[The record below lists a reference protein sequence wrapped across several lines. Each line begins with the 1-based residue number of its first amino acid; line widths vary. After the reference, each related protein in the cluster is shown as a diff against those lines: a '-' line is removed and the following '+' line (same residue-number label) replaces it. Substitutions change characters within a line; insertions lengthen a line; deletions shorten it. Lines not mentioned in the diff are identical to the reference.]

1 MGLSSPTR
9 LSKLLVLVTHLLV
22 QLTHGTLV
30 VSVITATQEGQH
42 QQEGI
47 PGTLCLAL
55 AKGDEGSFKV
65 LGDVL
70 HALVE
75 RATSCLSCPAQ
86 LRRRGM
92 EIEIVR
98 G

>member
-1 MGLSSPTR
+1 MLI
-9 LSKLLVLVTHLLV
+9 
-22 QLTHGTLV
+22 
-30 VSVITATQEGQH
+30 VSVIAATQEGQH
-42 QQEGI
+42 QQECI
-47 PGTLCLAL
+47 PGSLCLAL
-55 AKGDEGSFKV
+55 AKGDEGSFEV